1 MIIVSKWEGIHLSS
15 FMFFSTTFVVS
26 GYWITHIVLSLVGT
40 SCTSLQGHDKRPLV
54 GWKTQLSVPL
64 RNSVLQGQWNQHR
77 WSTGLP
83 NGWISRCR
91 GNRILLLLRGGKPN
105 SVLLVHD
112 KQMYFIAAVYRG
124 FSFNLKKRSFCW
136 AKHLISLV
144 FTLCKSV
151 NWRQQ
156 RMIVDIVSGMPCF
169 PCYKVLH

>member
-26 GYWITHIVLSLVGT
+26 GYWTTHIVLSLVGT

-91 GNRILLLLRGGKPN
+91 GNRILLWLRGGKPN

-112 KQMYFIAAVYRG
+112 KQMYFIGAAYRG

-136 AKHLISLV
+136 AELLISLV
-144 FTLCKSV
+144 FTLCNLWTDV
-151 NWRQQ
+151 NNEW
-156 RMIVDIVSGMPCF
+156 
-169 PCYKVLH
+169 

>member
-1 MIIVSKWEGIHLSS
+1 MKRNSLSS

-54 GWKTQLSVPL
+54 GWKTRLSVPL
-64 RNSVLQGQWNQHR
+64 RNSVLQGQWNKHR

-91 GNRILLLLRGGKPN
+91 GNRILLWLRGGKPN

-112 KQMYFIAAVYRG
+112 KQMHFIVQYTEVSVLTWRTFLLLIRTFNQ
-124 FSFNLKKRSFCW
+124 FSFY
-136 AKHLISLV
+136 IV
-144 FTLCKSV
+144 QSV
-151 NWRQQ
+151 NWRQR
-156 RMIVDIVSGMPCF
+156 RMIVDM
-169 PCYKVLH
+169 VLAWF